1 MAQVSNLVFS
11 NKKSMNKLLKIS
23 ILINVIFIS
32 ITAFLLIKIGSP
44 RYLFY
49 LIKNRGQGIV
59 SLKNHR
65 TSHLNTLQIFENQI
79 VMLGNS
85 ITAECEWS
93 ELLQNKSIINR
104 GVIGDGTFDI
114 LDRLTPIIQA
124 KPRKIF
130 LLIGVNDLLFHPLSI
145 IEENYEKIAKRIK
158 TQTPETELYLES
170 VLPIHNDLR
179 RNGLKNDDINA
190 LNGQIFELSKK
201 YQATYIDL
209 ASKLKNT
216 EGALREDLSLDG
228 IHLNG
233 KGYAI
238 LGENLRKYMN

>member
-1 MAQVSNLVFS
+1 MTKLFKFSLFINAVFIA
-11 NKKSMNKLLKIS
+11 MT
-23 ILINVIFIS
+23 V
-32 ITAFLLIKIGSP
+32 FLLVKIGSP

-65 TSHLNTLQIFENQI
+65 TSHLNTLQISDNQI

-93 ELLQNKSIINR
+93 ELLANKSIINR
-104 GVIGDGTFDI
+104 GIIGDGTFDI

-145 IEENYEKIAKRIK
+145 IGENYEKIVKRIK
-158 TQTPETELYLES
+158 TETPETELYLES

-179 RNGLKNDDINA
+179 RNGLKNSDIDA
-190 LNGQIFELSKK
+190 LNGQIFELTKH
-201 YQATYIDL
+201 YQAIYIDL

-233 KGYAI
+233 KGYMI
-238 LGENLRKYMN
+238 LGENLRKYIE

>member
-1 MAQVSNLVFS
+1 MT
-11 NKKSMNKLLKIS
+11 KLLKLSLSLNLIFVGIIS
-23 ILINVIFIS
+23 FAV
-32 ITAFLLIKIGSP
+32 IKIGSP

-49 LIKNRGQGIV
+49 LSKNRGQGIV

-65 TSHLNTLQIFENQI
+65 TSHLNTLQMRENQI

-85 ITAECEWS
+85 ITAECEWR
-93 ELLQNKSIINR
+93 ELLQNDAIVNR

-124 KPRKIF
+124 KPKKIF

-145 IEENYEKIAKRIK
+145 IGENYEKIVKRI
-158 TQTPETELYLES
+158 TEETPETLLYVES

-179 RNGLKNDDINA
+179 RNGLKNEDINT

-201 YQATYIDL
+201 YKITYIDL

-216 EGALREDLSLDG
+216 EGSLQADLSLDG

-233 KGYAI
+233 KGYQI
-238 LGENLRKYMN
+238 LGENLKKYVE

>member
-1 MAQVSNLVFS
+1 
-11 NKKSMNKLLKIS
+11 
-23 ILINVIFIS
+23 
-32 ITAFLLIKIGSP
+32 LIKIGSP

-65 TSHLNTLQIFENQI
+65 TSHLNTLQMSENQI

-104 GVIGDGTFDI
+104 GIIGDGTFDI

-124 KPRKIF
+124 KPKKIF

-145 IEENYEKIAKRIK
+145 IGENYEKIVKRIK
-158 TQTPETELYLES
+158 TETPETELYLES
-170 VLPIHNDLR
+170 ILPIHNDLR

-201 YQATYIDL
+201 YKAIYIDL
-209 ASKLKNT
+209 AAKLKNT
-216 EGALREDLSLDG
+216 EGSLREELSLDG

-233 KGYAI
+233 KGYQI
-238 LGENLRKYMN
+238 LGENLKPYLIDNQFIINQK

>member
-1 MAQVSNLVFS
+1 MNKLFKFSLLINLVF
-11 NKKSMNKLLKIS
+11 IG
-23 ILINVIFIS
+23 LI
-32 ITAFLLIKIGSP
+32 AFALIRIGSP

-49 LIKNRGQGIV
+49 LFKNRGQGIV

-65 TSHLNTLQIFENQI
+65 TSHLNTLQMNENQI

-85 ITAECEWS
+85 ITAECEWR
-93 ELLQNKSIINR
+93 ELLHNDSIINR
-104 GVIGDGTFDI
+104 GVIGDGIFDI

-124 KPRKIF
+124 KPKKIF

-145 IEENYEKIAKRIK
+145 IGKNYEKIIKRIVEE
-158 TQTPETELYLES
+158 TPETQLYLES
-170 VLPIHNDLR
+170 ILPIHNDLR
-179 RNGLKNDDINA
+179 RNGLKNEDINT

-201 YQATYIDL
+201 YKITYIDL

-216 EGALREDLSLDG
+216 EGGLREELSLDG

-233 KGYAI
+233 KGYQI
-238 LGENLRKYMN
+238 LGENLKTYIE

>member
-1 MAQVSNLVFS
+1 
-11 NKKSMNKLLKIS
+11 MNKLLKFS
-23 ILINVIFIS
+23 ILVNVIFIA
-32 ITAFLLIKIGSP
+32 IVLFLFMKIGSP

-65 TSHLNTLQIFENQI
+65 TSHLNTLKISDNQI

-85 ITAECEWS
+85 ITAECEWA
-93 ELLQNKSIINR
+93 ELLQNKSIVNR
-104 GVIGDGTFDI
+104 GIIGDGTFDI

-130 LLIGVNDLLFHPLSI
+130 LLIGVNDLLFHPLSTI
-145 IEENYEKIAKRIK
+145 GKNYEKIVKRIK
-158 TQTPETELYLES
+158 TQTPETALYLES

-179 RNGLKNDDINA
+179 RNGLKNADIDA

-201 YQATYIDL
+201 YNATYIDL

-216 EGALREDLSLDG
+216 EGGLQEDLSLDG

-233 KGYAI
+233 KGYMI
-238 LGENLRKYMN
+238 LGENLRKYMD

>member
-1 MAQVSNLVFS
+1 MT
-11 NKKSMNKLLKIS
+11 KLFKIS
-23 ILINVIFIS
+23 IFVNVIFIA
-32 ITAFLLIKIGSP
+32 IVLFLLIKIGSP

-65 TSHLNTLQIFENQI
+65 TSHLNTLQMTDNQI

-93 ELLQNKSIINR
+93 ELLQNKSILNR
-104 GVIGDGTFDI
+104 GIIGDGTFDI

-124 KPRKIF
+124 KPKKIF

-145 IEENYEKIAKRIK
+145 IGENYEKIVQRIK
-158 TQTPETELYLES
+158 TETPETELYLES
-170 VLPIHNDLR
+170 VLPIHNGLR
-179 RNGLKNDDINA
+179 RNGLKNADIYA
-190 LNGQIFELSKK
+190 LNVQIFELSNK
-201 YQATYIDL
+201 YAATYIDL
-209 ASKLKNT
+209 ASKLKNRGGGLQ
-216 EGALREDLSLDG
+216 EELSLDG

-233 KGYAI
+233 KGYQI
-238 LGENLRKYMN
+238 LGENLRRYMN

>member
-1 MAQVSNLVFS
+1 MARLF
-11 NKKSMNKLLKIS
+11 KIS
-23 ILINVIFIS
+23 IFINVIFI
-32 ITAFLLIKIGSP
+32 TLAVFLFTKIGSP

-65 TSHLNTLQIFENQI
+65 TSHLNTLQIADNQI

-104 GVIGDGTFDI
+104 GIIGDGTFDI

-145 IEENYEKIAKRIK
+145 IGENYEKIVKRIK
-158 TQTPETELYLES
+158 TETPETELYLES

-201 YQATYIDL
+201 YKAIYIDL

-216 EGALREDLSLDG
+216 EGSLQEELSLDG

-233 KGYAI
+233 KGYQI
-238 LGENLRKYMN
+238 LGENLRRYIE

>member
-1 MAQVSNLVFS
+1 MYKLFKFS
-11 NKKSMNKLLKIS
+11 IFL
-23 ILINVIFIS
+23 NVIFIAL
-32 ITAFLLIKIGSP
+32 TVFLLIKIGSP

-65 TSHLNTLQIFENQI
+65 TSHLNTLQMANNQI

-93 ELLQNKSIINR
+93 ELLQNKSILNR
-104 GVIGDGTFDI
+104 GIIGDGTFDI
-114 LDRLTPIIQA
+114 LDRLTPIIEA
-124 KPRKIF
+124 KPKKIF

-145 IEENYEKIAKRIK
+145 IGENYEKIVQRIK
-158 TQTPETELYLES
+158 TETPETALYLES

-179 RNGLKNDDINA
+179 RNGLKNDDIDA

-201 YQATYIDL
+201 YQVTYIDL
-209 ASKLKNT
+209 AAKLKNT
-216 EGALREDLSLDG
+216 EGELQEELSLDG

-233 KGYAI
+233 KGYLI
-238 LGENLRKYMN
+238 LGESLKPYLIDNQ